1 MISFYLNYCAIQT
14 GLLIILHFV
23 LDYRTVRN
31 FRVGDTVCWYRKG
44 IAWNYLQYDKF
55 HNGRGE
61 KKLTRLKIGV

>member
-31 FRVGDTVCWYRKG
+31 FRVGDTVC
-44 IAWNYLQYDKF
+44 
-55 HNGRGE
+55 
-61 KKLTRLKIGV
+61 